1 MVSMTT
7 LHPVENEANA
17 RPKREFTVAVFVVHD
32 GAVLLHWHKK
42 LDMWLPP
49 GGHVEPGELPDE
61 AAVRETKEEAGLDI
75 VLVDTADDP
84 RPPPPGPQRLC
95 RPLGI
100 QLEDIPPVTAPEP
113 HNHMGMG
120 GAAPARHHQHIDLIY
135 AAVPR
140 DPVPPRLGGESAGQG
155 LGWYDRAACR
165 RLGVSDEVLRW
176 AEAACRAVEA
186 AHRSGVAAR

>member
-1 MVSMTT
+1 MTT
-7 LHPVENEANA
+7 SQRVAAEANG
-17 RPKREFTVAVFVVHD
+17 RPEREFTVAVFVVHA

-61 AAVRETKEEAGLDI
+61 AAIRETREEAGLDI
-75 VLVDTADDP
+75 VLVDTSDDP
-84 RPPPPGPQRLC
+84 QPAPPGPQRLC

-100 QLEDIPPVTAPEP
+100 QLEDIPSVTTPEP
-113 HNHMGMG
+113 HNQLGIG
-120 GAAPARHHQHIDLIY
+120 GAAPARYHQHIDLIY

-140 DPVPPRLGGESAGQG
+140 DPVSPRLGGESAGHG

-165 RLGVSDEVLRW
+165 RLDVSDEVLRW
-176 AEAACRAVEA
+176 AEAARRAVA
-186 AHRSGVAAR
+186 AAR

>member
-7 LHPVENEANA
+7 SQPDEAEA
-17 RPKREFTVAVFVVHD
+17 SIGPAREFTVAVFVIRED
-32 GAVLLHWHKK
+32 AVLLHWHKK

-61 AAVRETKEEAGLDI
+61 AAIRETKEEAGLDI
-75 VLVDTADDP
+75 VLVDTTDDP
-84 RPPPPGPQRLC
+84 RSPPPGPQRLC

-100 QLEDIPPVTAPEP
+100 QLEDIPPTP
-113 HNHMGMG
+113 
-120 GAAPARHHQHIDLIY
+120 HHQHIDLIY

-165 RLGVSDEVLRW
+165 RLDVSDEVLRW
-176 AEAACRAVEA
+176 AEAARRAVE
-186 AHRSGVAAR
+186 RSTAAAR

>member
-1 MVSMTT
+1 MVSMST
-7 LHPVENEANA
+7 LHPVETEAN
-17 RPKREFTVAVFVVHD
+17 PCPEREFTVAVFVIHE
-32 GAVLLHWHKK
+32 GAVLLHRHKK

-49 GGHVEPGELPDE
+49 GGHVEPGELPDQ
-61 AAVRETKEEAGLDI
+61 AAIRETKEEAGLDI
-75 VLVDTADDP
+75 VLVDTSDDP
-84 RPPPPGPQRLC
+84 QPAPPGPQRLC

-100 QLEDIPPVTAPEP
+100 QLEDIPPTP
-113 HNHMGMG
+113 
-120 GAAPARHHQHIDLIY
+120 HHQHIDLIY

-176 AEAACRAVEA
+176 AEAARRAVE
-186 AHRSGVAAR
+186 RSTAAAR

>member
-7 LHPVENEANA
+7 LRPVEAEVRAC
-17 RPKREFTVAVFVVHD
+17 PEREFTVAVFVVHD
-32 GAVLLHWHKK
+32 GAVLLHRHKK

-61 AAVRETKEEAGLDI
+61 AAIRETKEEAGLDI
-75 VLVDTADDP
+75 VLVDTSDDP
-84 RPPPPGPQRLC
+84 RPAPPGPQRLC

-100 QLEDIPPVTAPEP
+100 QLEDIPPAP
-113 HNHMGMG
+113 
-120 GAAPARHHQHIDLIY
+120 HHQHIDLIY

-165 RLGVSDEVLRW
+165 RLDVSDEVLRW
-176 AEAACRAVEA
+176 AEAARRAVA
-186 AHRSGVAAR
+186 AAR

>member
-49 GGHVEPGELPDE
+49 GGHVEPGELPDD
-61 AAVRETKEEAGLDI
+61 AAIRETKEEAGLDI

-100 QLEDIPPVTAPEP
+100 QLEDIPPAP
-113 HNHMGMG
+113 
-120 GAAPARHHQHIDLIY
+120 HHQHIDLIY

-176 AEAACRAVEA
+176 AEAARRAVEMGA
-186 AHRSGVAAR
+186 AAAR

>member
-7 LHPVENEANA
+7 SQRDKAEART
-17 RPKREFTVAVFVVHD
+17 RPEREFTVAVFVVHA
-32 GAVLLHWHKK
+32 GAVLLHRHKK
-42 LDMWLPP
+42 LEMWLPP

-61 AAVRETKEEAGLDI
+61 AAIRETKEEAGLDI
-75 VLVDTADDP
+75 VLVDTSDDR
-84 RPPPPGPQRLC
+84 RPAPPGPQRLC

-100 QLEDIPPVTAPEP
+100 QLEDIPPVTTPEP
-113 HNHMGMG
+113 HHLSPSDC
-120 GAAPARHHQHIDLIY
+120 ADPARHHQHIDLIY

-165 RLGVSDEVLRW
+165 RLDVSDEVLRW
-176 AEAACRAVEA
+176 AEAARRAVA
-186 AHRSGVAAR
+186 AAR

>member
-1 MVSMTT
+1 MVSMST
-7 LHPVENEANA
+7 LHPVETEAN
-17 RPKREFTVAVFVVHD
+17 PCPVREFTVAVFVIHE
-32 GAVLLHWHKK
+32 GAVLLHRHKK

-61 AAVRETKEEAGLDI
+61 AAIRETKEEAGLDI
-75 VLVDTADDP
+75 VLVDTTDDP
-84 RPPPPGPQRLC
+84 RSPPPGPQRLC

-100 QLEDIPPVTAPEP
+100 QLEDIPPTP
-113 HNHMGMG
+113 
-120 GAAPARHHQHIDLIY
+120 HHQHIDLIY

-140 DPVPPRLGGESAGQG
+140 DPIPPRLGGESAGHG

-176 AEAACRAVEA
+176 AEAARRAVAGA
-186 AHRSGVAAR
+186 AAAAW

>member
-7 LHPVENEANA
+7 LHPVETEANA
-17 RPKREFTVAVFVVHD
+17 RPKREFTVAVFVIHD
-32 GAVLLHWHKK
+32 GAVLLHRHKK

-61 AAVRETKEEAGLDI
+61 AAIRETKEEAGLDI
-75 VLVDTADDP
+75 VLVDTFDDP

-100 QLEDIPPVTAPEP
+100 QLEDIPPAP
-113 HNHMGMG
+113 
-120 GAAPARHHQHIDLIY
+120 HHQHIDLIY

-155 LGWYDRAACR
+155 LGWYDRVACR
-165 RLGVSDEVLRW
+165 RLGASDEVLRW
-176 AEAACRAVEA
+176 AEAARRAVERGA
-186 AHRSGVAAR
+186 AAAR